1 MKTFEEFIQSRMDK
15 KDQNNELL
23 DVNEHIRLLV
33 LMDKYFEYCLENLD
47 TQGKDL
53 IVPLSTFLE
62 QYAILCSYYETLI
75 KKQSSEL
82 VSAVKTKPQESDYPL
97 KAADV
102 EASYNTLNA
111 KIIDHVKRVAAQ
123 FKFENHSTGGRVVTN
138 PKRAPHYL
146 MASII
151 LIASSAGLITL
162 AHQLHLIPHFM
173 PVFSIT
179 AISLVSAL
187 IAFTGAALFIRYG
200 LERYRTVPSADE
212 LTEVHDLTDRNS
224 PKKKYDH
231 VYYARDYQNS
241 KHVSQTLFQKK
252 QLVLHELLRGYDTSN
267 SLDDKITR
275 NVMLTHY
282 QCIYHNFKDYGQ
294 GKGLLDTGM
303 TTDYPHALDERE
315 KTLFNTT
322 PFDPKVNITQLKHDN
337 AELKKT
343 LLKPSV
349 HNL

>member
-1 MKTFEEFIQSRMDK
+1 MKTFEEYIQSRIQA

-23 DVNEHIRLLV
+23 DLNEEIRLMV
-33 LMDKYFEYCLENLD
+33 LMDKYFEYCLANLD
-47 TQGKDL
+47 TPEKEL

-62 QYAILCSYYETLI
+62 QYAILSAYYESLI
-75 KKQSSEL
+75 KKQSSDI
-82 VSAVKTKPQESDYPL
+82 VTAVKIKPQESDYPL
-97 KAADV
+97 KAEEV
-102 EASYNTLNA
+102 RASYETLNT
-111 KIIDHVKRVAAQ
+111 KIVDNVKRVAAQ
-123 FKFENHSTGGRVVTN
+123 FKFEQHSTGGRVVTN

-146 MASII
+146 MASIL
-151 LIASSAGLITL
+151 LIGSSAGLITL

-173 PVFSIT
+173 PIFSIT

-200 LERYRTVPSADE
+200 LEHYRTVPCADE
-212 LTEVHDLTDRNS
+212 LTEVHDFTDKKL

-231 VYYARDYQNS
+231 VYYAHDYQNS
-241 KHVSQTLFQKK
+241 KHVSETLFQKK
-252 QLVLHELLRGYDTSN
+252 QLALHELLSENDTSN
-267 SLDDKITR
+267 SLNDKITR

-282 QCIYHNFKDYGQ
+282 QHIYHDFKDYRQ

-303 TTDYPHALDERE
+303 TTDYPHASNATE
-315 KTLFNTT
+315 KTLFNST
-322 PFDPKVNITQLKHDN
+322 PFEPKVNITQLKHDN

-349 HNL
+349 H